1 LRTGGFDYLSGM
13 SWRTIMNTTEEHNQ
27 TLQQHGGFSQHDL
40 DENRQSRYSQSQRK
54 RFETERE
61 FFQSSADKYQNTT
74 PLISMIFLVGLLI
87 FVVIL
92 YFVGV
97 FDTLQSVLGLF
108 FFPSLAC
115 AGTLALLFIL
125 IIIPRHYQSSVDQFK
140 AMGTPLAENPLGGN
154 TNCRCTG
161 RVVHF
166 TGQDKSQRKQSG
178 KKTYVLKM
186 AGIEFKL
193 TSSFLDSLQQN
204 RLYRVYAVEDQGLW
218 VLLSMETLE

>member
-1 LRTGGFDYLSGM
+1 
-13 SWRTIMNTTEEHNQ
+13 MNTTEEHNQ

-125 IIIPRHYQSSVDQFK
+125 IIIPRQYQSSVDQFK
-140 AMGTPLAENPLGGN
+140 AMGTPLAENPLGEIQ
-154 TNCRCTG
+154 T
-161 RVVHF
+161 VDAQAESF
-166 TGQDKSQRKQSG
+166 ISQAGINRRGHQSG

-193 TSSFLDSLQQN
+193 TSSFLDSIQQN

>member
-1 LRTGGFDYLSGM
+1 
-13 SWRTIMNTTEEHNQ
+13 MNTTEEHNQ

-97 FDTLQSVLGLF
+97 FDTLRSVLGLF

-115 AGTLALLFIL
+115 AGALALLFIF
-125 IIIPRHYQSSVDQFK
+125 IIVPRQYQSSVDQFK
-140 AMGTPLAENPLGGN
+140 AMGTPLAENPLGEIQ
-154 TNCRCTG
+154 TVDARAET
-161 RVVHF
+161 F
-166 TGQDKSQRKQSG
+166 ISQPGINRRGHQSG
-178 KKTYVLKM
+178 KKTHILKM
-186 AGIEFKL
+186 ASVEFKL
-193 TSSFLDSLQQN
+193 TSSFLDSIQQN
-204 RLYRVYAVEDQGLW
+204 RLYRVYAVKDQGLW
-218 VLLSMETLE
+218 ILLSMETLE